1 MRAALMTSV
10 DSLLREASIDRASRA
25 RSAYHGSVR
34 RPFFAILISAA
45 ALAAPAAEERSA
57 PTTFAVSAERVK
69 VDVVVRDRKDA
80 VLRGLT
86 AADVEVYE
94 DGVAQAIE
102 SFDFVETTGAAAP
115 ATASP
120 AAASPTFVAVALD
133 RLGPAG
139 RRFAQQALQKY
150 LERDWSAQ
158 SWMAVFSVD
167 HGLGTLQAFTDDREA
182 LRRALERAASSATAS
197 LAGVRERDAVR
208 NAYAGLATGFGQA
221 HVAPA
226 ELAGAPECRAAE
238 DEVIRRFE
246 ILESRLIESYES
258 LERDQQGYATT
269 HALLA
274 LIGALQP
281 LPGRKAILLFSE
293 GLAIPADVEASFRSV
308 VAAANRAGVS
318 IYGADA
324 GGLRAASAAD
334 ETRRTIDSLRT
345 RLQLENDAADNPLA
359 HGSSSGRPPIGGL
372 TLLERNED
380 TLRLAPASGL
390 ARLADQ
396 TGGFLIEGTNDVS
409 AGLAEMREDL
419 GAYYRLSYSP
429 KNQDYDG
436 RFRTIT
442 VKVKRPHGRLQARKG
457 YLAVKIALPVPALDY
472 EAPALARL
480 ESGPRPRGVPLHL
493 RGLQFP
499 EAPPATV
506 VPIMVEV
513 PARGLDDL
521 TVVVLVR
528 DASRQ
533 VVAKMS
539 QRYALASPAARAAAA
554 RSVLFYRETR
564 LPPGSYRIDAV
575 AYDARSGASG
585 VATAALEVPPAAADR
600 LRASSLM
607 VVGSAERLGAGETA
621 APEPLKYG
629 DVLLYPNLGQPLR
642 RENAITFFVTA
653 WPALDRPTVDAR
665 VEVVQDGRTL
675 AATRTT
681 GLRADAGGRIQLASS
696 LPLARFT
703 PGAYELRLTLS
714 DGLDEQTR
722 TTALPIAP

>member
-1 MRAALMTSV
+1 MRRLC
-10 DSLLREASIDRASRA
+10 
-25 RSAYHGSVR
+25 
-34 RPFFAILISAA
+34 FAILLSGA
-45 ALAAPAAEERSA
+45 ALAGRAAEERSA
-57 PTTFAVSAERVK
+57 PTTFAVGTERVR
-69 VDVVVRDRKDA
+69 VDVVVRDKKDA

-86 AADVEVYE
+86 AAEVEVYE
-94 DGVAQAIE
+94 DGVPQAIE
-102 SFDFVETTGAAAP
+102 SFDFVEAKGVP
-115 ATASP
+115 AP
-120 AAASPTFVAVALD
+120 AAAEAALPTPTFVAVALD

-139 RRFAQQALQKY
+139 RRFAQQALKAY
-150 LERDWSAQ
+150 LEGDGPAQ
-158 SWMAVFSVD
+158 SWMGVFSID
-167 HGLGTLQAFTDDREA
+167 RGLRTLQPFTGDREA
-182 LRRALERAASSATAS
+182 LRGALDRAASAATAS
-197 LAGVRERDAVR
+197 FAGLRERDTVR

-221 HVAPA
+221 HVAAA
-226 ELAGAPECRAAE
+226 ELAGAPECRASE
-238 DEVIRRFE
+238 DEVTRRFE

-258 LERDQQGYATT
+258 LERDQQGHATT

-274 LIGALQP
+274 LIGGLQS

-345 RLQLENDAADNPLA
+345 RLELENNAADNPLA
-359 HGSSSGRPPIGGL
+359 RGSTASSPPTGGL
-372 TLLERNED
+372 ALLEHNED
-380 TLRLAPASGL
+380 TLRLAPGGGL
-390 ARLADQ
+390 ARLTDQ
-396 TGGFLIEGTNDVS
+396 TGGFLIEGTNDLS

-419 GAYYRLSYSP
+419 GAYYQLSYSP
-429 KNQDYDG
+429 KNQTYDG

-457 YLAVKIALPVPALDY
+457 YLAVKTALPVPALDY

-480 ESGPRPRGVPLHL
+480 ESGRPSTGVALHL

-499 EAPPATV
+499 EAPPDAV
-506 VPIMVEV
+506 VPILVEV

-528 DASRQ
+528 DAARQ
-533 VVAKMS
+533 VLAKMS
-539 QRYALASPAARAAAA
+539 QRYALGSAGAPATATG
-554 RSVLFYRETR
+554 SVLFYRETR

-585 VATAALEVPPAAADR
+585 AATAALEVPPAPEGR

-607 VVGSAERLGAGETA
+607 VVGSAERLGAGQTA

-629 DVLLYPNLGQPLR
+629 DVVLYPNLGQPLR
-642 RENAITFFVTA
+642 RETPLTFFVTA
-653 WPALDRPTVDAR
+653 WPARDRPAIDVR
-665 VEVVQDGRTL
+665 FEVVHDGRTV

-681 GLRADAGGRIQLASS
+681 GLRAEAGGRIQLASS
-696 LPLARFT
+696 LPITRLT

>member
-1 MRAALMTSV
+1 MRRV
-10 DSLLREASIDRASRA
+10 C
-25 RSAYHGSVR
+25 
-34 RPFFAILISAA
+34 FAILVSGA
-45 ALAAPAAEERSA
+45 ALAARAGEERSV
-57 PTTFAVSAERVK
+57 PTTFPVGAERVN
-69 VDVVVRDRKDA
+69 VDVVVRDKKDA

-86 AADVEVYE
+86 AADVEIYE

-102 SFDFVETTGAAAP
+102 SFDFVDATGVP
-115 ATASP
+115 EPEATLSP
-120 AAASPTFVAVALD
+120 APASPTFVAVALD
-133 RLGPAG
+133 RLGPAA
-139 RRFAQQALQKY
+139 RRFAQQALRAY
-150 LERDWSAQ
+150 LERPWPAQ
-158 SWMAVFSVD
+158 SWMGVFSVD
-167 HGLGTLQAFTDDREA
+167 RGLGTLQAFTGDREA
-182 LRRALERAASSATAS
+182 LRRSLDRAASTATAS
-197 LAGVRERDAVR
+197 FAGIRERDTVR

-226 ELAGAPECRAAE
+226 ELAGPPECRATE
-238 DEVIRRFE
+238 DEVTRRFE

-274 LIGALQP
+274 LIGALQS
-281 LPGRKAILLFSE
+281 LPGRKAVLLFSE

-324 GGLRAASAAD
+324 GGLRATSAAD

-359 HGSSSGRPPIGGL
+359 RGSASSRPPIGGL
-372 TLLERNED
+372 ALLEHNED
-380 TLRLAPASGL
+380 TLRLAPGSGL

-396 TGGFLIEGTNDVS
+396 TGGFLIDGTNDVS

-419 GAYYRLSYSP
+419 GAYYQLSYSP

-457 YLAVKIALPVPALDY
+457 YLAVKTALPVPALDY

-480 ESGPRPRGVPLHL
+480 ESGRPPTGVALHL
-493 RGLQFP
+493 GGLQFP
-499 EAPPATV
+499 ESPPEAV

-533 VVAKMS
+533 VLAKMS
-539 QRYALASPAARAAAA
+539 QRYALGSPAAPAAGKG
-554 RSVLFYRETR
+554 SLLFYRETR
-564 LPPGSYRIDAV
+564 LPPGSYRIEAV

-585 VATAALEVPPAAADR
+585 AATAALEVPPAAADR

-607 VVGSAERLGAGETA
+607 VVGSAERLGAGETT
-621 APEPLKYG
+621 APGPLRYG

-642 RENAITFFVTA
+642 RENPLTFFVTA
-653 WPALDRPTVDAR
+653 WPARDRPAIGVR
-665 VEVVQDGRTL
+665 LEVRHDGRTV
-675 AATRTT
+675 AATRAA
-681 GLRADAGGRIQLASS
+681 GLRADGGGRIQLASS
-696 LPLARFT
+696 LPIARFT

-714 DGLDEQTR
+714 DGQDEQTR